1 MKKALIAI
9 AALCILTGCLGKIG
23 KDAVIKYE
31 FISSVKPIPGHEY
44 VDENDS
50 FLAEQ
55 DLLKDF
61 VRSMDPEDSGAEA
74 EAFKMAESL
83 ANKFSGQLRNGTVN
97 LKKVNTETHAYH
109 DVLYNVKPKQTFYLF
124 ENNVTGSE
132 TTVFA
137 STLKVFV
144 RNTDALPLL
153 EKQEMVKKVEDE
165 LISKFDKSK
174 LKGTFC
180 LKYSNNSGTD
190 LEIVR
195 EWTF

>member
-61 VRSMDPEDSGAEA
+61 VHSMDPRIPVRKRRLSRWRNPLPTNSADSCAAG
-74 EAFKMAESL
+74 L
-83 ANKFSGQLRNGTVN
+83 
-97 LKKVNTETHAYH
+97 
-109 DVLYNVKPKQTFYLF
+109 
-124 ENNVTGSE
+124 
-132 TTVFA
+132 
-137 STLKVFV
+137 ST
-144 RNTDALPLL
+144 
-153 EKQEMVKKVEDE
+153 
-165 LISKFDKSK
+165 
-174 LKGTFC
+174 
-180 LKYSNNSGTD
+180 
-190 LEIVR
+190 
-195 EWTF
+195 